1 MKIAGSSRK
10 DGMTLYGPHYKVN
23 VTVPE
28 PGAEP
33 VIEVKKHHGGETVSK
48 TKEIPVLR
56 GMTSLLLN
64 NGVMAAVLG
73 MQALIEIQEARGK
86 KHTLL
91 SLASLGLS
99 GYLVYSIAG
108 NVNELRKF
116 HGAEHKVIGTQDQG
130 LPNDLEHVRM
140 TSRISDRCGTNFVGF
155 YVPAQLITSLL
166 PLPSETLKAVISMGL
181 AYEGFKLD
189 RKKYGRFVQPFYSL
203 GSLAQKYVTT
213 AEPDEEQLKAAV
225 LAMNALLEAEKS
237 LN

>member
-1 MKIAGSSRK
+1 
-10 DGMTLYGPHYKVN
+10 
-23 VTVPE
+23 
-28 PGAEP
+28 
-33 VIEVKKHHGGETVSK
+33 
-48 TKEIPVLR
+48 
-56 GMTSLLLN
+56 
-64 NGVMAAVLG
+64 
-73 MQALIEIQEARGK
+73 
-86 KHTLL
+86 
-91 SLASLGLS
+91 
-99 GYLVYSIAG
+99 
-108 NVNELRKF
+108 
-116 HGAEHKVIGTQDQG
+116 
-130 LPNDLEHVRM
+130 M